1 MTFVLATET
10 LLQLNLATQRADA
23 FLTKWATT
31 FAEEILWFRSIDDF
45 AKSPDN
51 KPRWLGSLV
60 PRFPTTC

>member
-31 FAEEILWFRSIDDF
+31 FAEEIL
-45 AKSPDN
+45 
-51 KPRWLGSLV
+51 
-60 PRFPTTC
+60 